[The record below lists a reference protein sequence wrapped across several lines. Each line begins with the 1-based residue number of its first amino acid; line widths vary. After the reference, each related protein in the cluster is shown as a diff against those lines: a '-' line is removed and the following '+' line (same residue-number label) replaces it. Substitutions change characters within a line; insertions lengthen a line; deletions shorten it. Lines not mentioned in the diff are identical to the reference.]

1 MTIRPFHMSVMR
13 PAAALMAVLLV
24 AASSGCRRAT
34 KDPAE
39 LADMAGRIRNIHLT
53 GRVFLE
59 NPAQAEPRRGLA
71 WEQARLEAWIL
82 EDKYR
87 LDLEER
93 DGLRLT
99 RLGEPGR
106 EHLLQ
111 RFAPQPDLPLR
122 PPEAY
127 TLTVEERPDLW
138 AVLIQAGQSWAS
150 PLPPLRF
157 LGRLVPAAAPA
168 PFPHH
173 PAPLAWFD
181 LRPAGDGFPS
191 DLVEYRRL
199 RLGLG
204 PEDGLIHAWVGE
216 FPENPKDSKP
226 WMLWRVVV
234 FDRHETGTVRAGDL
248 LLPPEAA
255 GAAWT
260 DGQGRP
266 IPAPRSCIQRP

>member
-1 MTIRPFHMSVMR
+1 MTKRGLLHIVS
-13 PAAALMAVLLV
+13 LAVCLIL
-24 AASSGCRRAT
+24 ASGCRRGTA
-34 KDPAE
+34 DPAE
-39 LADMAGRIRNIHLT
+39 LAEMAGRVRNVHLA
-53 GRVFLE
+53 GRAFLE
-59 NPAQAEPRRGLA
+59 DPSQTDPHRRGLA

-82 EDKYR
+82 DDRYR
-87 LDLEER
+87 LDLAEP
-93 DGLRLT
+93 DGARIT

-111 RFAPQPDLPLR
+111 RFAPQPDLPPR

-127 TLTVEERPDLW
+127 TLTVKDRPDLW
-138 AVLIQAGQSWAS
+138 AVLIQAGQPWAS
-150 PLPPLRF
+150 PLPPLRS
-157 LGRLVPAAAPA
+157 LGRLVPAEAPA

-181 LRPAGDGFPS
+181 LRPAGGGFPP

-199 RLGLG
+199 RIGLG

-234 FDRHETGTVRAGDL
+234 FDRHEIGTVRPADL
-248 LLPPEAA
+248 RLPPEAA
-255 GAAWT
+255 IAAWT

-266 IPAPRSCIQRP
+266 IPPPRSCIQIP

>member
-1 MTIRPFHMSVMR
+1 MKKRTPCLIASLTLFL
-13 PAAALMAVLLV
+13 AL
-24 AASSGCRRAT
+24 ASSCRRGTA
-34 KDPAE
+34 DPAE
-39 LADMAGRIRNIHLT
+39 LAERATQIRNIHLT

-59 NPAQAEPRRGLA
+59 DPAQTDPRRRSLG

-82 EDKYR
+82 DGRYR

-93 DGLRLT
+93 DGMRIT

-111 RFAPQPDLPLR
+111 RFAPQPDLPPRL
-122 PPEAY
+122 PEAY
-127 TLTVEERPDLW
+127 TLAVEARPDLW
-138 AVLIQAGQSWAS
+138 AVQIQAGQTWAS
-150 PLPPLRF
+150 PLPPLQS
-157 LGRLVPAAAPA
+157 LARLVPAAAPA

-181 LRPAGDGFPS
+181 LRPAGGGFPP

-199 RLGLG
+199 RVGLG

-216 FPENPKDSKP
+216 FAENPKDSRP
-226 WMLWRVVV
+226 QMLWRIVV
-234 FDRHETGTVRAGDL
+234 FDRHEVGTVKPADL
-248 LLPPEAA
+248 LLPAEAA
-255 GAAWT
+255 AAGWT

-266 IPAPRSCIQRP
+266 IPPPRSCIQQP